1 MAKSSPLWAIIIA
14 HGCSNWG
21 EHTLLTSLPD
31 YMKNVLKFDIKSVSI
46 YYYILYRTYKLQIM
60 YLHYIFG
67 LAESILS

>member
-46 YYYILYRTYKLQIM
+46 
-60 YLHYIFG
+60 
-67 LAESILS
+67 